1 MAAGLTNG
9 RAKYAHVA
17 EEMRIIAHRAGILAH
32 ELTALVERDAIAFE
46 GMAAAYKQP
55 KATDEAVSARA
66 AAIEHAMQHAAEAP
80 LEIARAAASVAELA
94 ASVAERGNTN
104 AVADAATAALI
115 AESVC
120 RAAALTVRVNLAGS
134 RDTPR
139 AVTLRETATGF
150 VSAAARAAV
159 RAVTAAEHA

>member
-1 MAAGLTNG
+1 
-9 RAKYAHVA
+9 
-17 EEMRIIAHRAGILAH
+17 MRSP
-32 ELTALVERDAIAFE
+32 ALVERDASVFE
-46 GMAAAYKQP
+46 ALAAAYKQP
-55 KATDEAVSARA
+55 KGTDEAASSRSV
-66 AAIEHAMQHAAEAP
+66 AIERAILPAAQAP

-120 RAAALTVRVNLAGS
+120 RAAALTVRVNLAGF
-134 RDTPR
+134 RDTPG
-139 AVTLRETATGF
+139 AVALRELATGF
-150 VSAAARAAV
+150 VSAAARAAA